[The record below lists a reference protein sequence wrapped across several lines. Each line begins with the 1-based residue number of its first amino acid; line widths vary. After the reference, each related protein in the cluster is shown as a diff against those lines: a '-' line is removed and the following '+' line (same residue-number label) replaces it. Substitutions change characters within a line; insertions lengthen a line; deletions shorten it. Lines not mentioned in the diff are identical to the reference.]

1 MIKEFVDEWF
11 ARQDWVNTQLK
22 TRPIRDYEDLVKI
35 VAECVMF
42 KEEDYL
48 DQLYIKRT
56 AFNDYSGVEYFI
68 ITTNTTADT
77 DETYIT
83 HNWYGSCS
91 GCDTLLGITHYEETG
106 FDEQQIK
113 DLNTLCLHLLQRM
126 KPIYTEEELKD
137 E

>member
-1 MIKEFVDEWF
+1 MIKEFVDKWF
-11 ARQDWVNTQLK
+11 AKQAWVNTQLK
-22 TRPIRDYEDLVKI
+22 TRPIRDYEDLIKI
-35 VAECVMF
+35 VAECVLF
-42 KEEDYL
+42 KEVDYL
-48 DQLYIKRT
+48 DQLHIKRT
-56 AFNDYSGVEYFI
+56 AFSDYSGVEYFI

-91 GCDTLLGITHYEETG
+91 GCDTLLGITKYEETG

-113 DLNTLCLHLLQRM
+113 ELNILCLHLLQRM